1 LKIFVLESGDN
12 FEFVAEFVVDAWRS
26 SNRLRAVR
34 QQRIVPVFSTAHTRL
49 SSACGEGASICTSGL

>member
-1 LKIFVLESGDN
+1 
-12 FEFVAEFVVDAWRS
+12 
-26 SNRLRAVR
+26 LRAVR